1 MQRRG
6 RRNPIRDRPL
16 PRSRIS
22 RSDERR
28 SNRMKNAFANSWKRL
43 GNRQPRDHR
52 LQSCRAP
59 TFRRDLSLRCI
70 LRPSRLRATFSLAQR
85 GKLSKYRKRQLW
97 HRSSRFTKLRR
108 HLRRKIQSNRRRKDT
123 RRPLGQ
129 RRSSPEASQTSRR
142 SSARQQVYATRS
154 SFAKFSDRREV
165 CNLSILSE
173 ALGLRRGLRSFRFS
187 SPAWRNWQTLWTQNP
202 YLY

>member
-108 HLRRKIQSNRRRKDT
+108 HSP

-173 ALGLRRGLRSFRFS
+173 ALELRRGLRSFRFS

-202 YLY
+202 SLY